1 LDSASGDL
9 ITTGYVLGYFMRIR
23 IAFMTI
29 DIALPFYGDV
39 DFMKQ
44 TVMSILNQTDSD
56 WRLVV
61 VDDGYPDDSL
71 PGWFSA
77 LNDSRVSYLRNDINL
92 GANGNFQKCLGLM
105 AADFCVVMGAD
116 DVLESNYIEVIR
128 NTIRNFPD
136 VSMIHPRVSVIDEN
150 NIEISTR
157 SDHMKFKIRD
167 SHRSGTLLYG
177 ESLAGSLMKGNWMY
191 FPAITWRTK
200 TIQEIGFR
208 PGFKVCQDLGL
219 AMDLIMQG
227 GKMVLIEDEIFRYR
241 RHTGS
246 DSSVKAIN
254 GERFVDE
261 KSFFT
266 TMARDLKNIGWNQA
280 ARAAKL
286 HSTSRLHAAS
296 LIPASIAR
304 GQNPWRLLKHLVS

>member
-1 LDSASGDL
+1 
-9 ITTGYVLGYFMRIR
+9 MRIR
-23 IAFMTI
+23 IALMTI

-44 TVMSILNQTDSD
+44 TVNSILNQTDGD
-56 WRLVV
+56 WRLVF

-71 PGWFSA
+71 PNWFSD
-77 LNDSRVSYLRNDINL
+77 LNDSRISYLRNENNL
-92 GANGNFQKCLGLM
+92 GANGNFQKCLGLLKSE
-105 AADFCVVMGAD
+105 FCIVMGAD
-116 DVLESNYIEVIR
+116 DVLEPNFVAVVHQ
-128 NTIRNFPD
+128 TIGNFPD
-136 VSMIHPRVSVIDEN
+136 VSMIHPRVSVIDESSN
-150 NIEISTR
+150 QISTR
-157 SDHMKFKIRD
+157 SDEVKSRIRAVHK
-167 SHRSGTLLYG
+167 SATLLSG
-177 ESLAGSLMKGNWMY
+177 EPLASSLMKGNWMY
-191 FPAITWRTK
+191 FPSITWKTK

-261 KSFFT
+261 KNFFT
-266 TMARDLKNIGWNQA
+266 TMARDLKAIGWYRA

-304 GQNPWRLLKHLVS
+304 GQNPWRLLRHLVS